1 MDWVAK
7 RLQNLITILI
17 RGVPLVLLG
26 YLKSSAVLLHAM
38 GSRSFCFCD
47 PCSLR
52 CCLGTQ
58 TWVVPVLFRLRRR
71 AQKEASERSI
81 LMRSI
86 SWLYMRLSKGKLGK
100 TLVLH
105 CCLHLSFPYKFSNS
119 LKSTSRNSAL
129 NKSFQRDHFLKNFI
143 ASSSYLKWHLCHFP
157 WENGTKEIYV
167 FIGVIF
173 LNSRYLYRCA
183 IAKAQIFVFQI
194 SF

>member
-1 MDWVAK
+1 MVISRPELSAVKCLRNGLVAK
-7 RLQNLITILI
+7 RLQKSDKSILI

-71 AQKEASERSI
+71 PRKASERSI

-86 SWLYMRLSKGKLGK
+86 SWLYMKTEQRQAGK

-105 CCLHLSFPYKFSNS
+105 LLSP
-119 LKSTSRNSAL
+119 
-129 NKSFQRDHFLKNFI
+129 SF
-143 ASSSYLKWHLCHFP
+143 
-157 WENGTKEIYV
+157 
-167 FIGVIF
+167 
-173 LNSRYLYRCA
+173 
-183 IAKAQIFVFQI
+183 I
-194 SF
+194 SI